1 MSAVTVNISF
11 ESKLL
16 NEIDRVAKEEARSR
30 SDFVREAARAYIE
43 RRERWAGLL
52 ALGRDRAK
60 TRGLTPEDVAGEIR
74 AWRREKARSS

>member
-16 NEIDRVAKEEARSR
+16 NDIDRVAKEEARSR

-43 RRERWAGLL
+43 RRERWAGLF
-52 ALGRDRAK
+52 ALGQEKAK

-74 AWRREKARSS
+74 VWRREKARRP